1 MVANVY
7 FTNDD
12 EYILVRDTLEDMF
25 TALQIFINDGF
36 EIEEVTIRKNN
47 WRDYYDSPV
56 GINNQ

>member
-7 FTNDD
+7 FSNDD
-12 EYILVRDTLEDMF
+12 EYLLVRDNLEDIF
-25 TALQIFINDGF
+25 TSLQVFINDGF
-36 EIEEVTIRKNN
+36 EIEEVTIRNNN

>member
-1 MVANVY
+1 MIANVY

-12 EYILVRDTLEDMF
+12 EYFLVRDNLEDIF
-25 TALQIFINDGF
+25 TSLQVFINDGF
-36 EIEEVTIRKNN
+36 EIEEVTIRSNN